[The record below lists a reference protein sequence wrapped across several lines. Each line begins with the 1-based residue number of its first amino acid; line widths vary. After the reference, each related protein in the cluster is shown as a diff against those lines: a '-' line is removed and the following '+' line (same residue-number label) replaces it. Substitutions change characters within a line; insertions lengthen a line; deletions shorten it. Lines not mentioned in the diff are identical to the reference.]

1 MQMRCPWEATQ
12 KPLPVAFLC
21 KLGWGWRIF
30 VLDQGQVAQV
40 PQRIPSSAIR
50 QICSG
55 SLLSLKRQEGLQQQ
69 FLGGNQQTSKLE
81 WHFEW
86 ARGLLVSMF
95 FLPHKTFEGNAAGRI
110 IGNRSNS
117 LNSLLLI

>member
-95 FLPHKTFEGNAAGRI
+95 FCPTKPLKGTQQEG
-110 IGNRSNS
+110 S
-117 LNSLLLI
+117 